1 MVHIFNDMLASPPL
15 RRHDSYSKVELSAR
29 LTAAAVGP
37 NADTAIPK
45 LPEKASLHPGGAAP
59 VGEIFA
65 VTACGN
71 ATGFAVTMAATARI
85 AREYCIMSILVAR

>member
-1 MVHIFNDMLASPPL
+1 M
-15 RRHDSYSKVELSAR
+15 
-29 LTAAAVGP
+29 TAAAVGLK
-37 NADTAIPK
+37 ADTAIPK
-45 LPEKASLHPGGAAP
+45 LPEKVTLHPGGAAP